1 MHGRDGGFGDIGGGG
16 SVGSG
21 SSSFGGDSFMAFAG
35 GGKIPARATG
45 GPVLVGERGPEL
57 FIPHSAGTIKNKQDT
72 KNMLQGGGAPVNV
85 YQTIQVDTGV
95 SQTVKTEMMN
105 MLPRFKAETMQAVI
119 DGKRRGKAISKVFA

>member
-1 MHGRDGGFGDIGGGG
+1 
-16 SVGSG
+16 
-21 SSSFGGDSFMAFAG
+21 
-35 GGKIPARATG
+35 
-45 GPVLVGERGPEL
+45 
-57 FIPHSAGTIKNKQDT
+57 
-72 KNMLQGGGAPVNV
+72 MLQGGGAPVNV